1 MQQHNRQH
9 DKTALQPEPALTV
22 EFTLA
27 PPRRRSAK
35 VTVPPPK
42 PAMPDSSSRI
52 PRASRLMALAL
63 KFQDMVDCGEVR
75 DYADLARLGYVS
87 RSRITQ
93 IMNLL
98 YLAPDIQEQLLDL
111 QHSGRSGRTLCERHL
126 RAVLKMIDWSEQ
138 RKLWRNIF
146 SSEAA

>member
-1 MQQHNRQH
+1 
-9 DKTALQPEPALTV
+9 
-22 EFTLA
+22 
-27 PPRRRSAK
+27 
-35 VTVPPPK
+35 
-42 PAMPDSSSRI
+42 MPDSSSRI